1 MKYFKRLIITLCTAF
16 YFCLSSC
23 NYLNVDEY
31 FADTL
36 GYDSIFQNKM
46 NLQKYLWATAAF
58 FPDEGAIWGGAYT
71 PGVTGSDE
79 AFVQWNT
86 GEFPGVTFV
95 LGHTTPD
102 NLGTMNNW
110 AQMYKII
117 RKVNIIFSRINEC
130 KDLTNIEQREI
141 LGYAH
146 FMRGYA
152 YYNLLQNFG
161 PVVLVGDEPMN
172 TNESPAY
179 YNKERAT
186 YDESVDYICNEL
198 EIAANYIP
206 LRVTVSQFGR
216 PTRGAA
222 YALIARLRLQQAS
235 PLFNGGSAAKTTF
248 GGWIRKSDNVPYV
261 SQTYDEQRWAV
272 AAHAAKRVIDMDM
285 YELHTVKSDKY
296 TPELPT
302 NVSDVNYYTKT
313 FPEGAVGIDPYKS
326 YSDMFT
332 GESTATK
339 NPEYIWG
346 RTSGSLRSY
355 TRHAFPVG
363 LMGGYNGMAVPQK
376 FIDAYYMVDGRD
388 RTNSSDEYP
397 YLEDG
402 FTSEVK
408 SFSGYQLKSGV
419 YNMYINREPRF
430 YASIGFSG
438 CFWPCA
444 STSEAVKKNVYVYYW
459 KGASGYGASGK
470 DKAVGSGDANNY
482 PVTGYVMKKY
492 VHNDDAWSGTDA
504 TVLPKSFPIIRYAE
518 ILLSYVEALNN
529 LTGSHTVTFS
539 DESTGTYTR
548 DMNEMAKYF
557 NMVRYRAGLP
567 GLTTDEFSS
576 ADKMFDIIVRERMIE
591 FLHENRRFYDVRRW
605 GIYLDTEKEPIVGMN
620 TDGFEDEFFQRTTV
634 NHLFARTRVADKKM
648 VFLPIPRAE
657 LRKVPLM
664 DQNPGWDN

>member
-1 MKYFKRLIITLCTAF
+1 MKYFKRLMITLCTAF

-261 SQTYDEQRWAV
+261 SQTYDEYAG
-272 AAHAAKRVIDMDM
+272 KRRSSPSSRRPSRDHPRVCG
-285 YELHTVKSDKY
+285 EKSVWHFQLRPVVGSPPRMRGKVLNEEETQQEIGI
-296 TPELPT
+296 TPAYAGKSSGPQARNRTKWDHPRVCGEK
-302 NVSDVNYYTKT
+302 VSS
-313 FPEGAVGIDPYKS
+313 A
-326 YSDMFT
+326 T
-332 GESTATK
+332 GTICA
-339 NPEYIWG
+339 P
-346 RTSGSLRSY
+346 GS
-355 TRHAFPVG
+355 P
-363 LMGGYNGMAVPQK
+363 
-376 FIDAYYMVDGRD
+376 
-388 RTNSSDEYP
+388 
-397 YLEDG
+397 
-402 FTSEVK
+402 
-408 SFSGYQLKSGV
+408 
-419 YNMYINREPRF
+419 PRMR
-430 YASIGFSG
+430 
-438 CFWPCA
+438 
-444 STSEAVKKNVYVYYW
+444 
-459 KGASGYGASGK
+459 GK
-470 DKAVGSGDANNY
+470 DVKQAIHMMMLRITPAYAGKRFPAFR
-482 PVTGYVMKKY
+482 ML
-492 VHNDDAWSGTDA
+492 
-504 TVLPKSFPIIRYAE
+504 LP
-518 ILLSYVEALNN
+518 
-529 LTGSHTVTFS
+529 
-539 DESTGTYTR
+539 
-548 DMNEMAKYF
+548 
-557 NMVRYRAGLP
+557 
-567 GLTTDEFSS
+567 
-576 ADKMFDIIVRERMIE
+576 
-591 FLHENRRFYDVRRW
+591 
-605 GIYLDTEKEPIVGMN
+605 
-620 TDGFEDEFFQRTTV
+620 
-634 NHLFARTRVADKKM
+634 
-648 VFLPIPRAE
+648 
-657 LRKVPLM
+657 
-664 DQNPGWDN
+664 

>member
-1 MKYFKRLIITLCTAF
+1 MLCVAF
-16 YFCLSSC
+16 YFCLTSC

-36 GYDSIFQNKM
+36 GYDSIFQNKT
-46 NLQKYLWATAAF
+46 NLQQYLWGTAAF
-58 FPDEGAIWGGAYT
+58 FPDEGAIWGNSYT
-71 PGVTGSDE
+71 PGVVGSDE

-86 GEFPGVTFV
+86 KDFPGLKFV
-95 LGHTTPD
+95 LGEMTPD
-102 NLGTMNNW
+102 NLGSLNNW
-110 AQMYKII
+110 PQMYKII
-117 RKVNIIFSRINEC
+117 RKVTIILNRIDEC
-130 KDLTNIEQREI
+130 RDLTNIEQREI

-186 YDESVDYICNEL
+186 YDESVEYICNEL

-206 LRVTVSQFGR
+206 VRVTVSQFGR
-216 PTRGAA
+216 PTKGAA
-222 YALIARLRLQQAS
+222 YALIARLRLQHAS
-235 PLFNGGSAAKTTF
+235 PMFNGGSAARITF
-248 GGWIRKSDNVPYV
+248 GNWRRKSDGAHYV
-261 SQTYDEQRWAV
+261 NQTYDENRWAI

-285 YELHTVKSDKY
+285 YELHAVKSDKN
-296 TPELPT
+296 TPSLPI
-302 NVSDVNYYTKT
+302 NVSDVNYNTQS
-313 FPEGAVGIDPYKS
+313 FPYGAADIDPYKS
-326 YSDMFT
+326 YSEMFN
-332 GESTATK
+332 GESTASK

-346 RTSGSLRSY
+346 RVSNSVKSY
-355 TRHAFPVG
+355 TKHSFPVG
-363 LMGGYNGMAVPQK
+363 VMSGWNGMAIPQK
-376 FIDAYYMVDGRD
+376 FIDAYYMADGRD
-388 RTNSSDEYP
+388 RTNSSEEYP
-397 YLEDG
+397 YSEDG

-408 SFSGYQLKSGV
+408 TFSGYQLKSGV
-419 YNMYINREPRF
+419 YNMYVNREPRF

-438 CFWPCA
+438 CFWPCT
-444 STSEAVKKNVYVYYW
+444 STSEAVKKNVNVYYW
-459 KGASGYGASGK
+459 RGASGYGASGS
-470 DKAVGSGDANNY
+470 DKAKESGDANNY
-482 PVTGYVMKKY
+482 PITGYVIKKY
-492 VHNDDAWSGTDA
+492 IHPDDAYSGADA

-539 DESTGTYTR
+539 DESTGTYHRNTE
-548 DMNEMAKYF
+548 EMTKYF
-557 NMVRYRAGLP
+557 NMIRYRAGLP
-567 GLTTDEFSS
+567 GLTAEELSS
-576 ADKMFDIIVRERMIE
+576 PERMFDIIVRERMIE

-605 GIYLDTEKEPIVGMN
+605 GIFLDTEKEPIVGMN
-620 TDGFEDEFFQRTTV
+620 TNGFEDEFFQRTTV

>member
-1 MKYFKRLIITLCTAF
+1 MKYFKRLMITLCTAF

-363 LMGGYNGMAVPQK
+363 LMGGYNGLAVPQK
-376 FIDAYYMVDGRD
+376 FIDA
-388 RTNSSDEYP
+388 
-397 YLEDG
+397 
-402 FTSEVK
+402 
-408 SFSGYQLKSGV
+408 
-419 YNMYINREPRF
+419 
-430 YASIGFSG
+430 
-438 CFWPCA
+438 
-444 STSEAVKKNVYVYYW
+444 
-459 KGASGYGASGK
+459 
-470 DKAVGSGDANNY
+470 
-482 PVTGYVMKKY
+482 
-492 VHNDDAWSGTDA
+492 
-504 TVLPKSFPIIRYAE
+504 
-518 ILLSYVEALNN
+518 
-529 LTGSHTVTFS
+529 
-539 DESTGTYTR
+539 
-548 DMNEMAKYF
+548 
-557 NMVRYRAGLP
+557 
-567 GLTTDEFSS
+567 
-576 ADKMFDIIVRERMIE
+576 
-591 FLHENRRFYDVRRW
+591 
-605 GIYLDTEKEPIVGMN
+605 
-620 TDGFEDEFFQRTTV
+620 
-634 NHLFARTRVADKKM
+634 
-648 VFLPIPRAE
+648 
-657 LRKVPLM
+657 
-664 DQNPGWDN
+664 

>member
-1 MKYFKRLIITLCTAF
+1 MQKPPF
-16 YFCLSSC
+16 Y
-23 NYLNVDEY
+23 VEP
-31 FADTL
+31 T
-36 GYDSIFQNKM
+36 SI
-46 NLQKYLWATAAF
+46 Y
-58 FPDEGAIWGGAYT
+58 
-71 PGVTGSDE
+71 
-79 AFVQWNT
+79 
-86 GEFPGVTFV
+86 
-95 LGHTTPD
+95 
-102 NLGTMNNW
+102 
-110 AQMYKII
+110 
-117 RKVNIIFSRINEC
+117 
-130 KDLTNIEQREI
+130 
-141 LGYAH
+141 
-146 FMRGYA
+146 
-152 YYNLLQNFG
+152 
-161 PVVLVGDEPMN
+161 
-172 TNESPAY
+172 
-179 YNKERAT
+179 
-186 YDESVDYICNEL
+186 EL
-198 EIAANYIP
+198 
-206 LRVTVSQFGR
+206 
-216 PTRGAA
+216 
-222 YALIARLRLQQAS
+222 
-235 PLFNGGSAAKTTF
+235 
-248 GGWIRKSDNVPYV
+248 WIRKSDNVPYV

-518 ILLSYVEALNN
+518 ILLGYAETLNELGDSKN
-529 LTGSHTVTFS
+529 DDRRRQGIRTF
-539 DESTGTYTR
+539 R
-548 DMNEMAKYF
+548 
-557 NMVRYRAGLP
+557 
-567 GLTTDEFSS
+567 
-576 ADKMFDIIVRERMIE
+576 
-591 FLHENRRFYDVRRW
+591 
-605 GIYLDTEKEPIVGMN
+605 
-620 TDGFEDEFFQRTTV
+620 
-634 NHLFARTRVADKKM
+634 
-648 VFLPIPRAE
+648 
-657 LRKVPLM
+657 
-664 DQNPGWDN
+664 

>member
-1 MKYFKRLIITLCTAF
+1 MIAIVFILVPRQFPFIVQTLLSFPLATSRFRSLEGRLLPCSQSG
-16 YFCLSSC
+16 L
-23 NYLNVDEY
+23 
-31 FADTL
+31 
-36 GYDSIFQNKM
+36 
-46 NLQKYLWATAAF
+46 
-58 FPDEGAIWGGAYT
+58 
-71 PGVTGSDE
+71 
-79 AFVQWNT
+79 
-86 GEFPGVTFV
+86 
-95 LGHTTPD
+95 
-102 NLGTMNNW
+102 
-110 AQMYKII
+110 
-117 RKVNIIFSRINEC
+117 FSLYPNR
-130 KDLTNIEQREI
+130 Q
-141 LGYAH
+141 
-146 FMRGYA
+146 
-152 YYNLLQNFG
+152 
-161 PVVLVGDEPMN
+161 
-172 TNESPAY
+172 
-179 YNKERAT
+179 
-186 YDESVDYICNEL
+186 
-198 EIAANYIP
+198 
-206 LRVTVSQFGR
+206 
-216 PTRGAA
+216 
-222 YALIARLRLQQAS
+222 
-235 PLFNGGSAAKTTF
+235 
-248 GGWIRKSDNVPYV
+248 
-261 SQTYDEQRWAV
+261 
-272 AAHAAKRVIDMDM
+272 
-285 YELHTVKSDKY
+285 
-296 TPELPT
+296 
-302 NVSDVNYYTKT
+302 
-313 FPEGAVGIDPYKS
+313 
-326 YSDMFT
+326 
-332 GESTATK
+332 
-339 NPEYIWG
+339 
-346 RTSGSLRSY
+346 
-355 TRHAFPVG
+355 VG
-363 LMGGYNGMAVPQK
+363 LFLMCRSQNH
-376 FIDAYYMVDGRD
+376 
-388 RTNSSDEYP
+388 
-397 YLEDG
+397 
-402 FTSEVK
+402 
-408 SFSGYQLKSGV
+408 
-419 YNMYINREPRF
+419 INREPRF

-567 GLTTDEFSS
+567 GLTTDELSS